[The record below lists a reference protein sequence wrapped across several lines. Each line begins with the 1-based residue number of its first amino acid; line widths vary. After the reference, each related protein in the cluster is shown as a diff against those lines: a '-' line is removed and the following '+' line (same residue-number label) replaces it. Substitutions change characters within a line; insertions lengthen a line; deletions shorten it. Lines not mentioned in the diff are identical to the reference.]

1 MKILF
6 LGYTD
11 SPLINYLRSLG
22 DEVLINN
29 DKVSPVFIK
38 ENGIEFIV
46 SYGYR
51 HIIKSDVIK
60 ALPDKIVNLHIA
72 LLPWNRGA
80 DPNLWSFL
88 ENTPKGVTIHYID
101 ESLDTGD
108 IIVQRQVGFVSD
120 ETLKTSYEKLKQ
132 SIEKLFTKHWSKI
145 KNGKCP
151 RMKQSGKGTFHRIK
165 DKQPF
170 LHLLT
175 RGFDTPVSSLVGKA
189 TLDNKKQS
197 G

>member
-6 LGYTD
+6 LGYID
-11 SPLINYLRSLG
+11 SPLINHLRSLG
-22 DEVLINN
+22 DEVLVNN
-29 DKVSPVFIK
+29 DKVSPAFVK
-38 ENGIEFIV
+38 ENSIDFIV

-51 HIIKSDVIK
+51 HIIKSDVIQ
-60 ALPDKIVNLHIA
+60 ALPDKIVNLHVA

-88 ENTPKGVTIHYID
+88 ENTPKGVTIHYVD

-108 IIVQRQVGFVSD
+108 IIVQKQVDFVSD
-120 ETLKTSYEKLKQ
+120 ETLKTSYAKLKQ
-132 SIEKLFTKHWSKI
+132 SIEKLFTEHWNKI

-151 RMKQSGKGTFHRIK
+151 RMKQSGKGTFHKVK

-175 RGFDTPVSSLVGKA
+175 KDFDTLVSTLVGKA

-197 G
+197 S